1 MQIESDKKI
10 EENDLFKVITNY
22 NKYSANYVY
31 MSLDLRNEVTIK
43 SILRQLGFKH
53 HQYNF
58 KYHSS
63 LCYTD
68 DHGEFKDYIIELKR
82 PITNIR
88 ITDIQVLGD
97 YIVLMI
103 DSPDLVFLQSEL
115 VKRGFEHKHADFIPH
130 VSILTD
136 TISGV
141 DVHHLKQN
149 INRFRSISLRLE
161 KLVFDRNNIKHYE

>member
-1 MQIESDKKI
+1 MQIESDKKV
-10 EENDLFKVITNY
+10 EENDLFRVITNY

-43 SILRQLGFKH
+43 SILRQLGFKPQ
-53 HQYNF
+53 QYGF

-68 DHGEFKDYIIELKR
+68 DHGEFKDYIIELKK
-82 PITNIR
+82 PITDVV

-103 DSPDLVFLQSEL
+103 SSPEL
-115 VKRGFEHKHADFIPH
+115 VMLQKALVDRGFDHKHVQYIPH
-130 VSILTD
+130 VSILKD
-136 TISGV
+136 TVSGI
-141 DVHHLKQN
+141 DVQHLRQN
-149 INRFRSISLRLE
+149 INRFKSISLRLE
-161 KLVFDRNNIKHYE
+161 KLVFDRQNIKHYE